1 MIPFYSFVNSCNLV
15 TSATHHLLL
24 TTHDFN
30 QLLTKKEYLRP
41 MKKSGRSSA
50 GRTGSSSKSGRKGSF
65 SKDSGGKSGGKR
77 AYGASSGSEKP
88 RFSRSA
94 DGPSDRRSSRSD
106 ERGSDRPKR
115 TSFGDDAPKRPY
127 NRGEGSTGR
136 PKTSRSFDEKPKR
149 AYTPRDEN
157 RTSSEDRPKRPYN
170 RGEGSS
176 ERPRSSGY
184 GDGPKR
190 PSRIGSTE
198 RSRSSEDSQKRP
210 YNRGGGTG
218 FRGKSSRS
226 FDERPKREI
235 DPSEDRRILGDDAPK
250 RPYTRRVDG
259 DRPKTSRSFDEKPRR
274 DFDPGEDRRISGDD
288 ASKRPYTRRVD
299 GDRPKTSRS
308 FDEKPKRSYSDRGDS
323 STREDKRSSSSD
335 ERPKRAYEKGE
346 YKPFSRDEK
355 RPRRSSDETAPKRNF
370 NRGAGSDDRRP
381 SFGRDITPDAER
393 PVRKAFNDDAPK
405 SEFDRSKRRTS
416 STGSRDAGGRG
427 GARGE
432 RPAGRSSA
440 GARGGSFDKKPSF
453 RGKKDEG
460 EFGAKKW
467 NRKESSGFYGEKKKA
482 SPARP
487 KADDDGS
494 TRLNKFIA
502 NAGICSRREADEMIE
517 AGVISVNGKVITEMG
532 YKVLPGDEVKYNGET
547 LRGESMVYIL
557 LNKPKDF
564 ITTTE
569 DPDDRKTVMGLIAK
583 ACKER
588 VYPVGR
594 LDRNTTGV
602 LLFTNDGDL
611 ARKLTHPSFQME
623 KVYQV
628 ELDKN
633 LKTADMEQI
642 SEGLKLEDG
651 PIKVDN
657 ILYAGNGE
665 ERNVVG
671 VELHSGKNRIVRRI
685 FEHLGYEVK
694 KLDRVI
700 FAGLTKKDL
709 PRGRWRF
716 LTDMEVASLKMMTS
730 KVKK

>member
-1 MIPFYSFVNSCNLV
+1 
-15 TSATHHLLL
+15 
-24 TTHDFN
+24 
-30 QLLTKKEYLRP
+30 
-41 MKKSGRSSA
+41 MKKTGRSSA
-50 GRTGSSSKSGRKGSF
+50 GRTGSSSKSGGKRSF
-65 SKDSGGKSGGKR
+65 SKGSGGKSGGKR
-77 AYGASSGSEKP
+77 AYGASSSSEKP
-88 RFSRSA
+88 RFSKSS
-94 DGPSDRRSSRSD
+94 DGPSDRRSTRSD
-106 ERGSDRPKR
+106 DRSSDRPGRK
-115 TSFGDDAPKRPY
+115 SYGEEAPKRPY

-149 AYTPRDEN
+149 AYAPRDDR
-157 RTSSEDRPKRPYN
+157 RTSSNDDAPKRPYN

-176 ERPRSSGY
+176 DRPRSTRSF
-184 GDGPKR
+184 GDEPRR
-190 PSRIGSTE
+190 PSREGSTE

-210 YNRGGGTG
+210 YNRGG
-218 FRGKSSRS
+218 S
-226 FDERPKREI
+226 
-235 DPSEDRRILGDDAPK
+235 
-250 RPYTRRVDG
+250 
-259 DRPKTSRSFDEKPRR
+259 TS
-274 DFDPGEDRRISGDD
+274 G
-288 ASKRPYTRRVD
+288 
-299 GDRPKTSRS
+299 RPKTSRS
-308 FDEKPKRSYSDRGDS
+308 FDEKPKRPYTRRDDTETPRDDRRTPSGDVPFSDRPRTSRSFEDRPKRPYVKRDDSDSPREERRSTGDDES
-323 STREDKRSSSSD
+323 PKRPYTRGEGTDDRPRRSSSSD
-335 ERPKRAYEKGE
+335 ERPKRAYDKGE
-346 YKPFSRDEK
+346 YKSPSREDKRRSNFGERPKTSRSFDDKPKRAYTKRDDSSPSRDE
-355 RPRRSSDETAPKRNF
+355 RPRRSFDETAPKRNY
-370 NRGAGSDDRRP
+370 NKREGGDERP
-381 SFGRDITPDAER
+381 PTFGRDITPDAER
-393 PVRKAFNDDAPK
+393 PARRAFNDDAPK

-427 GARGE
+427 GSRGE

-440 GARGGSFDKKPSF
+440 GSRGGSFDKKPSF

-460 EFGAKKW
+460 EFGATKW
-467 NRKESSGFYGEKKKA
+467 NRKESAGFYGEKKKS

-487 KADDDGS
+487 KSDIDDGS

-517 AGVISVNGKVITEMG
+517 AGVISINGKVITEMG
-532 YKVLPGDEVKYNGET
+532 YKVMPGDEVKYNGET

-569 DPDDRKTVMGLIAK
+569 DPEDRKTVMGLIAK

-633 LKTADMEQI
+633 LKTQDMEAI
-642 SEGLKLEDG
+642 TEGLKLEDG

-665 ERNVVG
+665 DRNVVG

-730 KVKK
+730 KTK

>member
-1 MIPFYSFVNSCNLV
+1 MSGTLSSLVTSCNLV
-15 TSATHHLLL
+15 TGATHHLLL
-24 TTHDFN
+24 TTHHFN
-30 QLLTKKEYLRP
+30 QLLTKKEYLRR
-41 MKKSGRSSA
+41 MKKTGRSSA

-65 SKDSGGKSGGKR
+65 SKTSGGKSGGKR

-94 DGPSDRRSSRSD
+94 DGPGERGGSRSD
-106 ERGSDRPKR
+106 SRGTDRPKR
-115 TSFGDDAPKRPY
+115 TSFGDEAPKRPY

-149 AYTPRDEN
+149 TYAPRDEN
-157 RTSSEDRPKRPYN
+157 RSASEDGPKRPYN

-198 RSRSSEDSQKRP
+198 RSRSTEDSQKRP

-226 FDERPKREI
+226 FDDKPKWDV

-250 RPYTRRVDG
+250 RTYN
-259 DRPKTSRSFDEKPRR
+259 K
-274 DFDPGEDRRISGDD
+274 RII
-288 ASKRPYTRRVD
+288 D

-308 FDEKPKRSYSDRGDS
+308 FDEKPKRSYSDRADS
-323 STREDKRSSSSD
+323 SSREEKRSSSSD
-335 ERPKRAYEKGE
+335 ERPKRAYDKGE
-346 YKPFSRDEK
+346 YKPFSRDDK
-355 RPRRSSDETAPKRNF
+355 RPRRSSDDTAPKRNF

-393 PVRKAFNDDAPK
+393 PARKAFNDDAPK
-405 SEFDRSKRRTS
+405 SEFDRSKRRSS
-416 STGSRDAGGRG
+416 STGTRDAGGRG

-460 EFGAKKW
+460 EFGATKW
-467 NRKESSGFYGEKKKA
+467 NRKESTGFYGEKKKA

-487 KADDDGS
+487 KADEDGS

-517 AGVISVNGKVITEMG
+517 AGVISINGKVVTEMG

-633 LKTADMEQI
+633 LKTVDMEQI
-642 SEGLKLEDG
+642 TAGLKLEDG

>member
-1 MIPFYSFVNSCNLV
+1 MAPFSSLVTSCNLV
-15 TSATHHLLL
+15 TGATHHLLL
-24 TTHDFN
+24 TTHHFD
-30 QLLTKKEYLRP
+30 QLLTKKEYLRR
-41 MKKSGRSSA
+41 MKKTGRSSA

-65 SKDSGGKSGGKR
+65 SKTSGGKSGGKR

-94 DGPSDRRSSRSD
+94 DGPGERGGSRSD
-106 ERGSDRPKR
+106 SRGTDRPKR
-115 TSFGDDAPKRPY
+115 TSFGDEAPKRPY

-149 AYTPRDEN
+149 TYAPRDEN
-157 RTSSEDRPKRPYN
+157 RSASEDGPKRPYN

-198 RSRSSEDSQKRP
+198 RSRSTEDSQKRP

-226 FDERPKREI
+226 FDDKPKWDV

-250 RPYTRRVDG
+250 RTYN
-259 DRPKTSRSFDEKPRR
+259 K
-274 DFDPGEDRRISGDD
+274 RII
-288 ASKRPYTRRVD
+288 D

-308 FDEKPKRSYSDRGDS
+308 FDEKPKRSYSDRADS
-323 STREDKRSSSSD
+323 SSREEKRSSSSD
-335 ERPKRAYEKGE
+335 ERPKRAYDKGE
-346 YKPFSRDEK
+346 YKPFSRDDK
-355 RPRRSSDETAPKRNF
+355 RPRRSSDDTAPKRNF

-393 PVRKAFNDDAPK
+393 PARKAFNDDAPK
-405 SEFDRSKRRTS
+405 SEFDRSKRRSS
-416 STGSRDAGGRG
+416 STGTRDAGGRG

-460 EFGAKKW
+460 EFGATKW
-467 NRKESSGFYGEKKKA
+467 NRKESTGFYGEKKKA

-487 KADDDGS
+487 KADEDGS

-517 AGVISVNGKVITEMG
+517 AGVISINGKVVTEMG

-633 LKTADMEQI
+633 LKTVDMEQI
-642 SEGLKLEDG
+642 TAGLKLEDG

-730 KVKK
+730 KTK

>member
-1 MIPFYSFVNSCNLV
+1 
-15 TSATHHLLL
+15 
-24 TTHDFN
+24 
-30 QLLTKKEYLRP
+30 

-226 FDERPKREI
+226 FDDRPKREI
-235 DPSEDRRILGDDAPK
+235 DPSEDRRILGDDAP
-250 RPYTRRVDG
+250 
-259 DRPKTSRSFDEKPRR
+259 
-274 DFDPGEDRRISGDD
+274 
-288 ASKRPYTRRVD
+288 KRPYTRRVD

-335 ERPKRAYEKGE
+335 ERPKRAYDKGE

>member
-1 MIPFYSFVNSCNLV
+1 
-15 TSATHHLLL
+15 
-24 TTHDFN
+24 
-30 QLLTKKEYLRP
+30 
-41 MKKSGRSSA
+41 MKKTGRSSA
-50 GRTGSSSKSGRKGSF
+50 GRTGSSSKSGGKRSF
-65 SKDSGGKSGGKR
+65 SKGSGGKSGGKR
-77 AYGASSGSEKP
+77 AYGASSSSEKP
-88 RFSRSA
+88 RFSKSS
-94 DGPSDRRSSRSD
+94 DGPSDRRSTRSD
-106 ERGSDRPKR
+106 DRSSDRPGRK
-115 TSFGDDAPKRPY
+115 SYGEEAPKRPY

-149 AYTPRDEN
+149 AYAPRDDR
-157 RTSSEDRPKRPYN
+157 RTSSNDDAPKRPYN

-176 ERPRSSGY
+176 DRPRSTRSF
-184 GDGPKR
+184 GDEPRR
-190 PSRIGSTE
+190 PSREGSTE

-210 YNRGGGTG
+210 YNRGG
-218 FRGKSSRS
+218 S
-226 FDERPKREI
+226 
-235 DPSEDRRILGDDAPK
+235 
-250 RPYTRRVDG
+250 
-259 DRPKTSRSFDEKPRR
+259 TS
-274 DFDPGEDRRISGDD
+274 G
-288 ASKRPYTRRVD
+288 
-299 GDRPKTSRS
+299 RPKTSRS
-308 FDEKPKRSYSDRGDS
+308 FDEKPKRPYTRRDDTETPRDDRRTPSGDVPFSDRPRTSRSFEDRPKRPYVKRDDSDSPREERRSTGDDES
-323 STREDKRSSSSD
+323 PKRPYTRGEGTDDRPRRSSASD
-335 ERPKRAYEKGE
+335 ERPKRAYDKGE
-346 YKPFSRDEK
+346 YKSPSREDKRRSNFGERPKTSRSFDDKPKRAYTKRDDSSPSRDE
-355 RPRRSSDETAPKRNF
+355 RPRRSFDETAPKRNY
-370 NRGAGSDDRRP
+370 NKREGGDERP
-381 SFGRDITPDAER
+381 PTFGRDITPDAER
-393 PVRKAFNDDAPK
+393 PARRAFNDDAPK

-416 STGSRDAGGRG
+416 STGSRDAGRG
-427 GARGE
+427 GSRGE

-460 EFGAKKW
+460 EFGATKW
-467 NRKESSGFYGEKKKA
+467 NRKESAGFYGEKKKS

-487 KADDDGS
+487 KSDIDDGS

-517 AGVISVNGKVITEMG
+517 AGVISINGKVITEMG
-532 YKVLPGDEVKYNGET
+532 YKVMPGDEVKYNGET

-569 DPDDRKTVMGLIAK
+569 DPEDRKTVMGLIAK

-633 LKTADMEQI
+633 LKTQDMEAI
-642 SEGLKLEDG
+642 TEGLKLEDG

-665 ERNVVG
+665 DRNVVG

-730 KVKK
+730 KTK

>member
-1 MIPFYSFVNSCNLV
+1 
-15 TSATHHLLL
+15 
-24 TTHDFN
+24 
-30 QLLTKKEYLRP
+30 
-41 MKKSGRSSA
+41 MKKTGRSSA
-50 GRTGSSSKSGRKGSF
+50 GRTGSSSKSGGKRSF
-65 SKDSGGKSGGKR
+65 SKGSGGKSGGKR
-77 AYGASSGSEKP
+77 AYGASSSNEKP
-88 RFSRSA
+88 RFSKSA
-94 DGPSDRRSSRSD
+94 SGPSDRRSTRSD
-106 ERGSDRPKR
+106 DRGSDRPTRK
-115 TSFGDDAPKRPY
+115 SYGEEAPKRPY

-149 AYTPRDEN
+149 AYAPRDDR
-157 RTSSEDRPKRPYN
+157 RTSGNDDAPKRPYN

-176 ERPRSSGY
+176 DRPRSTRSF
-184 GDGPKR
+184 GDEPRR
-190 PSRIGSTE
+190 PSREGSTE

-210 YNRGGGTG
+210 YNRGG
-218 FRGKSSRS
+218 S
-226 FDERPKREI
+226 
-235 DPSEDRRILGDDAPK
+235 
-250 RPYTRRVDG
+250 
-259 DRPKTSRSFDEKPRR
+259 TS
-274 DFDPGEDRRISGDD
+274 G
-288 ASKRPYTRRVD
+288 
-299 GDRPKTSRS
+299 RPKTSRS
-308 FDEKPKRSYSDRGDS
+308 FDEKPKRPYTRRDDSDAPSDDRRTPSGEVPFSDRPRTSRSFEERPKRAYVKRDDTDSIREERRTSGDDETPKRPY
-323 STREDKRSSSSD
+323 TRGEGTDDRPRRSSSSD
-335 ERPKRAYEKGE
+335 ERPKRAYDKGE
-346 YKPFSRDEK
+346 YKSPSRDDKRRTNFGERPKTSRSFDEK
-355 RPRRSSDETAPKRNF
+355 PKRAYTKRDDSSSPREERPRRSFDETAPKRNY
-370 NRGAGSDDRRP
+370 NRGEGSDDRRP
-381 SFGRDITPDAER
+381 TFGRDITPDAER
-393 PVRKAFNDDAPK
+393 PTRKAFNDDAPK

-416 STGSRDAGGRG
+416 STGSRDAGARG
-427 GARGE
+427 GSRGDK
-432 RPAGRSSA
+432 PAGRSSA
-440 GARGGSFDKKPSF
+440 GSRGGSFDKKPSF

-460 EFGAKKW
+460 EFGATKW
-467 NRKESSGFYGEKKKA
+467 NRKESTGFYGEKKKP
-482 SPARP
+482 SKARP
-487 KADDDGS
+487 QTDDDS

-517 AGVISVNGKVITEMG
+517 AGVISINGKVITEMG

-569 DPDDRKTVMGLIAK
+569 DPEDRKTVMGLIAK

-633 LKTADMEQI
+633 LKTQDMEAI
-642 SEGLKLEDG
+642 TEGLKLEDG

-665 ERNVVG
+665 DRNVVG

-730 KVKK
+730 KTKAK

>member
-1 MIPFYSFVNSCNLV
+1 MKNSGKF
-15 TSATHHLLL
+15 S
-24 TTHDFN
+24 
-30 QLLTKKEYLRP
+30 K
-41 MKKSGRSSA
+41 
-50 GRTGSSSKSGRKGSF
+50 GRTRSSSSKSSEKRSF
-65 SKDSGGKSGGKR
+65 SKDSGGKRGEKR
-77 AYGASSGSEKP
+77 SYGSSSASEKP
-88 RFSRSA
+88 RFTRNS
-94 DGPSDRRSSRSD
+94 DGPGNRRSSRSD
-106 ERGSDRPKR
+106 ERGSDRPVRK
-115 TSFGDDAPKRPY
+115 SYDDEAPKRPY
-127 NRGEGSTGR
+127 NRGEGTTGR

-149 AYTPRDEN
+149 SFSSRDEG
-157 RTSSEDRPKRPYN
+157 RSSRSEDSAKRPYN
-170 RGEGSS
+170 RGE
-176 ERPRSSGY
+176 RS
-184 GDGPKR
+184 
-190 PSRIGSTE
+190 T
-198 RSRSSEDSQKRP
+198 
-210 YNRGGGTG
+210 
-218 FRGKSSRS
+218 
-226 FDERPKREI
+226 
-235 DPSEDRRILGDDAPK
+235 
-250 RPYTRRVDG
+250 
-259 DRPKTSRSFDEKPRR
+259 
-274 DFDPGEDRRISGDD
+274 
-288 ASKRPYTRRVD
+288 
-299 GDRPKTSRS
+299 DRPKTSRS
-308 FDEKPKRSYSDRGDS
+308 FDEKPKRSYSNRDDSDSRGRDR
-323 STREDKRSSSSD
+323 REAGD
-335 ERPKRAYEKGE
+335 ERPKRAYDKGE
-346 YKPFSRDEK
+346 YKSSERRDDRRTSFNDRAKTSRSFDEKPKRSFSRRDDSDAPRGERRSGGDDK
-355 RPRRSSDETAPKRNF
+355 RPRRSFDEAAPKRNY
-370 NRGAGSDDRRP
+370 NRGESSESRRP
-381 SFGRDITPDAER
+381 TFGRDITPDTDR
-393 PVRKAFNDDAPK
+393 PTRRAFNDDAPK

-416 STGSRDAGGRG
+416 STGSRDSGRG
-427 GARGE
+427 GSRGD
-432 RPAGRSSA
+432 RPAGRGSA
-440 GARGGSFDKKPSF
+440 GGRGSFDKKSSF
-453 RGKKDEG
+453 RGKSDDGG

-467 NRKESSGFYGEKKKA
+467 NRKESSGFYGEKKKP
-482 SPARP
+482 SKARP
-487 KADDDGS
+487 KTDDDGS

-532 YKVLPGDEVKYNGET
+532 FRVQPGDEVKYNGET

-569 DPDDRKTVMGLIAK
+569 DPEDRKTVMGLISK

-633 LKTADMEQI
+633 LKPADMQAI
-642 SEGLKLEDG
+642 IDGLVLEDG

-657 ILYAGNGE
+657 ILYAGSGQDK
-665 ERNVVG
+665 NVVG

-730 KVKK
+730 KVKPK